1 MGTIRRI
8 FTLDHLFFT
17 LVAYLLIKG
26 WFNRDN
32 SFLTAES
39 GTGYNLGIIGGS
51 MMLILLLYPVRKH
64 VRFMRNW
71 GPVKYWFQIHM
82 MLGLAGPLFILFHSN
97 FSLGS
102 TNSNVALISML
113 VVSGSGLLGRVFY
126 TKIHDGLYG
135 RKVALNEVSE
145 SLVEIKNHLIES
157 ERFDDL
163 LQRYERALLT
173 KRSLLLALMLMPY
186 YRGYSLFVRQRLFS
200 HLKQVDNTEQH
211 KSDLKQY
218 FKTMLRVS
226 DFMVYEKLFS
236 LWHILHIPLFIM
248 LIISGIVHVIAVH
261 IY

>member
-1 MGTIRRI
+1 
-8 FTLDHLFFT
+8 
-17 LVAYLLIKG
+17 
-26 WFNRDN
+26 
-32 SFLTAES
+32 
-39 GTGYNLGIIGGS
+39 
-51 MMLILLLYPVRKH
+51 
-64 VRFMRNW
+64 
-71 GPVKYWFQIHM
+71 
-82 MLGLAGPLFILFHSN
+82 
-97 FSLGS
+97 
-102 TNSNVALISML
+102 
-113 VVSGSGLLGRVFY
+113 LLGRVFY

-145 SLVEIKNHLIES
+145 SLVEIKNHLTES